1 MIATLYSTGQLNA
14 PLGFA
19 AALAIGFC
27 FGLCLEKAGF
37 GSSRRLA
44 GVFYFTD
51 MSVVKVMFSALVT
64 AALGLVAA
72 QKLGIVAQDDLFL
85 MPTILGAHAAG
96 GALFG
101 LGFAMGGWC
110 PGTAAVG
117 LGSGRVDALV
127 FLTGIV
133 LGSIGFNEAYP
144 WVAPLAGYGSRGVV
158 FLHQSLDIT
167 RDQLV
172 LALTV
177 GAVVMFWISE
187 VIERGP
193 AIGRPGVSRVF
204 LAVFSILLCLAA
216 IVALNLPRLG
226 LAPGQALTA
235 SRAPAQPAPAPA
247 PQAQGQAQNG
257 QAASPEAQLLA
268 AMAVGKDH
276 MEPEELARRIMG
288 GDKSLTLVDIRSKAE
303 FDAFHLKGAL
313 NIPVQQLPEELA
325 SKRGH
330 GIIVLY
336 SNGMTHPAQA
346 RDALARLGFTNVYL
360 LTDGLRGFFERVLKP
375 ASLRE
380 EPVSAEQAKTI
391 AAARSL
397 FLPAELAAPAGAAA
411 AGVLQAPS
419 ALPALVEPAWL
430 AANLG
435 KPGLKVIDLRPQPQ
449 YNGGHIPGSFALHVE
464 SLRGNLAGVPSMLL
478 PAPMLAQH
486 FAQMGIGPRDL
497 VAIVSGEAPIDAT
510 LVAMALERLGHKRYV
525 ILQGGM
531 KAWNAANLPKDTQL
545 PAATAIRPHAP
556 EGPDGFTVTGREVQA
571 AMAGGKTII
580 LDVRPAD
587 YFAGTKSDE
596 ARPGHIPGAI
606 NRPFTEDQAK
616 SGEATVIKP
625 REELEKAYAA
635 IIPSKD
641 QAVIVHCR
649 TGHQASQTW
658 WVLTRLLGY
667 TNVKY
672 YDAGWTEWS
681 ARPEWPAVAAPKP
694 QAPAPAPA
702 PNQTPAQG
710 QEQQA
715 PAQSQ
720 GQPQGQTGS
729 QEKKQ

>member
-51 MSVVKVMFSALVT
+51 MSVVKVMFSALIT

-117 LGSGRVDALV
+117 LGSGRMDALV
-127 FLTGIV
+127 FLTGVV

-187 VIERGP
+187 IIERGP

-216 IVALNLPRLG
+216 VVALNLPRLN
-226 LAPGQALTA
+226 LAPGSGPALTA
-235 SRAPAQPAPAPA
+235 SRAPAQPAPAAA
-247 PQAQGQAQNG
+247 PQGQAQNG

-268 AMAVGKDH
+268 AMASGKDH
-276 MEPEELARRIMG
+276 IEPEELARRLMAG
-288 GDKSLTLVDIRSKAE
+288 EQGLTLVDIRSKAE
-303 FDAFHLKGAL
+303 FDAFHLKGAV

-346 RDALARLGFTNVYL
+346 RDALARLGFGNVYL

-375 ASLRE
+375 ASLRDG
-380 EPVSAEQAKTI
+380 PVSAEQAKAIT
-391 AAARSL
+391 AARSF
-397 FLPAELAAPAGAAA
+397 FLPAEIAAPSGAAA
-411 AGVLQAPS
+411 AGVLQAP
-419 ALPALVEPAWL
+419 AVLPALVEPAWL

-449 YNGGHIPGSFALHVE
+449 YNGGHIPGSFALNVE
-464 SLRGNLAGVPSMLL
+464 SLRGNLAGLPSMLL

-486 FAQMGIGPRDL
+486 FAQMGIGARDL
-497 VAIVSGEAPIDAT
+497 VVIVTGEAPIDAT
-510 LVAMALERLGHKRYV
+510 LVAVALERLGHKRYA

-531 KAWNAANLPKDTQL
+531 KAWSAANLPKDTQL
-545 PAATAIRPHAP
+545 PTATATAIRPHAP

-596 ARPGHIPGAI
+596 ARPGHIPGAV

-681 ARPEWPAVAAPKP
+681 ARPEWPAVTSPKP
-694 QAPAPAPA
+694 QAPSQA
-702 PNQTPAQG
+702 QGQQQGQQQG

-715 PAQSQ
+715 PAQGQ
-720 GQPQGQTGS
+720 AQPQS
-729 QEKKQ
+729 QEKKP

>member
-117 LGSGRVDALV
+117 LGSGRMDALV
-127 FLTGIV
+127 FLAGIV
-133 LGSIGFNEAYP
+133 LGSIGYNEAYP

-193 AIGRPGVSRVF
+193 AIARPGVSRVF

-216 IVALNLPRLG
+216 VVALNLPRLN

-235 SRAPAQPAPAPA
+235 SRAPAQPAPAA
-247 PQAQGQAQNG
+247 ATQAQGQAQSMNG
-257 QAASPEAQLLA
+257 QAASPEAQMLA
-268 AMAVGKDH
+268 AMATGKDH
-276 MEPEELARRIMG
+276 IEPEELARRIMS
-288 GDKSLTLVDIRSKAE
+288 GDKALTLVDIRSKAE
-303 FDAFHLKGAL
+303 FDAFHLKGAV

-346 RDALARLGFTNVYL
+346 RDSLARLGFTNVYM

-380 EPVSAEQAKTI
+380 APMSAEQAKAI
-391 AAARSL
+391 AEARGF
-397 FLPAELAAPAGAAA
+397 FLPAELAAPAGTAT

-449 YNGGHIPGSFALHVE
+449 YNGGHIPGSFSLNVE
-464 SLRGNLAGVPSMLL
+464 SLRGNLAGLPSMLL

-486 FAQMGIGPRDL
+486 FAQMGIGARDL

-531 KAWNAANLPKDTQL
+531 KAWNAAGLPKDTQL
-545 PAATAIRPHAP
+545 PAAAAIRPHAP
-556 EGPDGFTVTGREVQA
+556 DGPDGFTVTGREVQA

-587 YFAGTKSDE
+587 YFSGAKSDE

-681 ARPEWPAVAAPKP
+681 ARPEWPAVSSPKP
-694 QAPAPAPA
+694 QTASP
-702 PNQTPAQG
+702 QQV
-710 QEQQA
+710 QEHQA

-720 GQPQGQTGS
+720 GQ
-729 QEKKQ
+729 EKKQ